1 MRNSK
6 IKGFTLIELIVVI
19 AIIGVLAAIL
29 VPSMMGFVKDS
40 KFSTAN
46 SNAKLVHTNL
56 STWATK
62 AETAGWPL
70 SNKTADTTGQIIKK
84 RPDAAPAI
92 TASGEQDSKIP
103 DALGW
108 YMGTDEDNGAGYYDF
123 EITNG
128 APTKTW
134 WAATAEDKVVGRY
147 PDPTDSSMAE
157 DEVGFGV

>member
-70 SNKTADTTGQIIKK
+70 SDASATGSGTAIAA
-84 RPDAAPAI
+84 RPATAPAI

-108 YMGTDEDNGAGYYDF
+108 YMGTDTVGGAGYYDF

-134 WAATAEDKVVGRY
+134 WAKTAQDKVVGRY
-147 PDPTDSSMAE
+147 PDPTDASMAE
-157 DEVGFGV
+157 ADVAFGV